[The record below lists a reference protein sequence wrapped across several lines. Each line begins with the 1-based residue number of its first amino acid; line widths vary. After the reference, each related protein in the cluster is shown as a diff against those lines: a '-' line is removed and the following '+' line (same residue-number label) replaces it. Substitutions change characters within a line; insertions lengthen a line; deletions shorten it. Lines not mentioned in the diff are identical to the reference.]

1 MNDTMKKSAI
11 KMAVNLIGQD
21 TIVNGIKSIIENI
34 LSLKQ
39 NTELQDDEAELIGI
53 LYERNKMIFGS
64 LATVDNNRR
73 IMRVID
79 PKNIENL
86 ILQMLNNL

>member
-1 MNDTMKKSAI
+1 
-11 KMAVNLIGQD
+11 MAVNLIGQD

>member
-53 LYERNKMIFGS
+53 LYECNKMIFGS